1 MITCSFK
8 LTAQEEFIK
17 KKYVA
22 PKESQSSYGDV
33 TILKNI
39 RYAPIPEIATDST
52 SDRILDLFLPK
63 IESTNKLLPVFLF
76 IHGGGFTGGDKS
88 GMNNLCGKIASQGF
102 AVVSINYRLYLKYK
116 GVKGSYCSSN
126 MAKGLPENNS
136 FHPVL
141 NEAIAIASEDAIEAI
156 QWVKDNAVKYHFNVN
171 QLAIGG
177 GSAGAMTA
185 LHVAYISNQKVLPIK
200 AVVDFFGG
208 LEHTKSITNNK
219 IPVSIYHGDKDDLIS
234 VQYAY
239 ALDSRMKEI
248 GSKNSVL
255 NIMEGRG
262 HVQYKYIEE
271 NKIPEIVAFLRA
283 NL

>member
-1 MITCSFK
+1 MVTFCCK
-8 LTAQEEFIK
+8 LNAQEVIIK
-17 KKYVA
+17 KYIA
-22 PKESQSSYGDV
+22 PKETQSSFGNIA
-33 TILKNI
+33 ILKNI
-39 RYAPIPEIATDST
+39 RYASIPEIATDST
-52 SDRILDLFLPK
+52 SDKILDLFLPK
-63 IESTNKLLPVFLF
+63 LESSNKLLPVFLF

-88 GMNNLCGKIASQGF
+88 GNNTLCGKIASQGF
-102 AVVSINYRLYLKYK
+102 AVVSINYRLHLKYK

-126 MAKGLPENNS
+126 MSKGLPENNS

-141 NEAIAIASEDAIEAI
+141 NEAIASASEDAIEAI
-156 QWVKDNAVKYHFNVN
+156 RWVKDNAEKYHFNVN

-185 LHVAYISNQKVLPIK
+185 LHVAYVSNQKVLPIK

-208 LEHTKSITNNK
+208 LENAKSVTNNK
-219 IPVSIYHGDKDDLIS
+219 IPVLIYHGDQDELIS

-239 ALDSRMKEI
+239 ALENRMKEI

-255 NIMEGRG
+255 NIMIGKG

-271 NKIPEIVAFLRA
+271 NKISEIIAFLRE